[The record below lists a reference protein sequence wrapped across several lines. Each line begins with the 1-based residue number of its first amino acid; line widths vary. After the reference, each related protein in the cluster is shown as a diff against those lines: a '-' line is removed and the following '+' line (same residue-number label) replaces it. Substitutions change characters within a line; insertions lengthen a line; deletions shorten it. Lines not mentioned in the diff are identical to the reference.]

1 MAMGRSMGDYNAYLE
16 KLRRR
21 EYPQLSAT
29 TYLDH
34 AGTTLYPVSAI
45 HAFTQ
50 DMTVNLFGNPH
61 SASPSSALSTARVGE
76 VRRLVLERFNA
87 DLKHFDL
94 IFVANATAA
103 IKLVSHAFQDY
114 GYWYGFHSDAHTSL
128 VGVREL
134 ATHGHRCFSTD
145 EEVNSWIDSGI
156 NDEAIPRLFGY
167 PAQSN
172 MTGYRLPLNWAGK
185 IRAKTISHRMPTYTL
200 LDAASYLTSG
210 DLDLSDHTQAPDF
223 ISLSFYK
230 IFGFPDLGAL
240 IVRKDSSNI
249 LMSRK
254 YFGGGT
260 VEMVTAIGDS
270 WHQSHRSEIHE
281 ALEDGTLPF
290 HNIIALKHA
299 METHNKLFGSSSQYS
314 NWASHVS
321 QYAYT
326 RLSVLTHHNGA
337 KVLQIYKSPHAQ
349 FGDSR
354 TQGPIISF
362 SIRSASGKIIGKSR
376 FEALAIAAGIQLR
389 TGGVCNPG
397 GIEAMLDLDSWEMRR
412 NLMQGMS
419 CGDSLDVLG
428 GKPTGIIRISLAPI
442 TTREDVDRF
451 VEFIK
456 EFFVVD
462 KSEKDLASGR
472 FSQKCQPA
480 IPYITPIEGCLPVE
494 ISSESFYSIVEAET
508 AYIGFHEQWFI
519 KDLTSGERICEQK
532 ETLKRLNLK
541 LEFDKS
547 QMAIS
552 FTGSDNETP
561 QGKSIV
567 VELWEGLNPPKHP
580 SAATL
585 TPISEIQEFF
595 TSVTGTPATLEHRV
609 QRADKKSSPLK
620 CHICV
625 VWWCG
630 RVFNTA
636 KDLDQHYCEHGQS
649 FKDSQAKQTSRK
661 KSRPATAKTL
671 TFEEKAWSSTEFV
684 HVSSS
689 NEKSTM
695 TFNPSMAE
703 KWPRGQKEKS
713 GFLFSRL
720 CGIRGRNKSKEKP

>member
-1 MAMGRSMGDYNAYLE
+1 MST
-16 KLRRR
+16 
-21 EYPQLSAT
+21 T

-34 AGTTLYPVSAI
+34 AGTTLYPASAI
-45 HAFTQ
+45 HAFAH
-50 DMTVNLFGNPH
+50 DMTANLFGNPH
-61 SASPSSALSTARVGE
+61 SASPSSALSTTRVSE

-87 DLKHFDL
+87 DPKHFDL

-114 GYWYGFHSDAHTSL
+114 GYWYGFHADAHTSL

-134 ATHGHRCFSTD
+134 ATRGHRCFATD

-185 IRAKTISHRMPTYTL
+185 IRAKTASHRMPTYTL

-210 DLDLSDHTQAPDF
+210 NLDLSDHTQAPDF

-230 IFGFPDLGAL
+230 IFGFPDLGGL
-240 IVRKDSSNI
+240 IVRKESSNI
-249 LMSRK
+249 LLSRK

-270 WHQSHRSEIHE
+270 WHQSHRSQIHE

-290 HNIIALKHA
+290 HNIVALDHA
-299 METHNKLFGSSSQYS
+299 METHNNLFGSPSQCS
-314 NWASHVS
+314 NWAAHISL
-321 QYAYT
+321 YAYT
-326 RLSVLTHHNGA
+326 TLSILTHYNGA
-337 KVLQIYKSPHAQ
+337 KVLQIYKAPHAQ

-354 TQGPIISF
+354 TQGPILSF
-362 SIRSASGKIIGKSR
+362 SIRSPLGKIIGKSR

-397 GIEAMLDLDSWEMRR
+397 GIEAMLDLDSWEMKR
-412 NLMQGMS
+412 NFMQGMS

-442 TTREDVDRF
+442 TTRADVDRF
-451 VEFIK
+451 VEFVK

-462 KSEKDLASGR
+462 EKEKDLPSGR
-472 FSQKCQPA
+472 FAQTSQPV
-480 IPYITPIEGCLPVE
+480 IPSITPIAGCPPVE
-494 ISSESFYSIVEAET
+494 ISSEGFHSTVEGEA
-508 AYIGFHEQWFI
+508 AYIGFHDRWFI
-519 KDLTSGERICEQK
+519 KDLSTGERIYDQK
-532 ETLKRLNLK
+532 DTLQKLNVK
-541 LEFDKS
+541 LEPDKS
-547 QMAIS
+547 QMTIS
-552 FTGSDNETP
+552 YTETDNETTRLN
-561 QGKSIV
+561 SIV

-585 TPISEIQEFF
+585 TPIPEIQGFF
-595 TSVTGTPATLEHRV
+595 TSLTGTPAALEHRL
-609 QRADKKSSPLK
+609 QTLDKKTSLLK

-630 RVFNTA
+630 RAFDTA
-636 KDLDQHYCEHGQS
+636 KGLHQHYCEHGQS
-649 FKDSQAKQTSRK
+649 FRDSQAKTSHRK
-661 KSRPATAKTL
+661 KPRRTPVKTL
-671 TFEEKAWSSTEFV
+671 TFEEKAWSSTGFV
-684 HVSSS
+684 SVSSS
-689 NEKSTM
+689 NEKSAVS
-695 TFNPSMAE
+695 FEQSMAE
-703 KWPRGQKEKS
+703 NWPQGQKEKS
-713 GFLFSRL
+713 SFPLGRL
-720 CGIRGRNKSKEKP
+720 CGILGWSKSRGKS